1 MSSKPLGLLL
11 VSMSLAACGSS
22 TSSTSSTSSSSHA
35 AAATTHTTAT
45 SAAAPSTGPVSVS
58 IKGYAF
64 QPATITVAPGTK
76 VTFTNH
82 DQTAH
87 TATSTAKAFD
97 TGTLNP
103 GASKAVVLHKPGTY
117 TYYCQFHAFM
127 RATVVVK

>member
-1 MSSKPLGLLL
+1 MTLPRTLSALF
-11 VSMSLAACGSS
+11 VAVVLAACGSS
-22 TSSTSSTSSSSHA
+22 SSSSSHA
-35 AAATTHTTAT
+35 AAKSPTTA
-45 SAAAPSTGPVSVS
+45 SAPATGSTAKVVSVS
-58 IKGYAF
+58 IKDYAF
-64 QPATITVAPGTK
+64 KPATITVPAGTK

-87 TATSTAKAFD
+87 TATSTAPAFD
-97 TGTLNP
+97 TGSVAP